1 MSWCCKHEV
10 AKCKRCGKQGTRSL
24 RRHQSRFSGGDFCI
38 WSAQNRTHALH
49 SIGSSTN
56 CLSTWARNQAYP
68 SDIEAPIATQ
78 LEGQVDQGTPLF
90 CICCFRELGV
100 CKPRNCY
107 SFVVSGNL
115 ADTWG
120 PYLGCKLSDSS
131 LTLSLPKFRFH
142 DRDRSMQGLLGL
154 WLWRREKARTS
165 RLWWGVGGVVKN
177 PYSATPGSTSGVRAA
192 RRYYLSLSSISRA
205 LVIACTS
212 YVVEKELELNATS
225 SK

>member
-1 MSWCCKHEV
+1 M

-38 WSAQNRTHALH
+38 WSAQIRSLSQDRTHALH

-68 SDIEAPIATQ
+68 SDIEASIATQ
-78 LEGQVDQGTPLF
+78 LEGQVDQGSHSSA
-90 CICCFRELGV
+90 
-100 CKPRNCY
+100 Y
-107 SFVVSGNL
+107 VVSES
-115 ADTWG
+115 WG
-120 PYLGCKLSDSS
+120 SVSLETAIRLFLITRPIRGVLISVASCLDSS

-142 DRDRSMQGLLGL
+142 DRDRSMQV
-154 WLWRREKARTS
+154 RTS

-177 PYSATPGSTSGVRAA
+177 PYSATLGSTSGVRAA
-192 RRYYLSLSSISRA
+192 RQYYPSLSSISLA

-225 SK
+225 